1 MKHKYPTL
9 LDYLKNM
16 GGTTVGNITYSV
28 VYDDNTN
35 LFRVMGSYDSTRVNI
50 VELLVQVD
58 DGQVAM
64 QFSEVLNVSVEPK
77 FRKLFA
83 LGLQSFYTECITGA
97 LETG

>member
-9 LDYLKNM
+9 LDYLKDM
-16 GGTTVGNITYSV
+16 EGTTMGPVTYSV
-28 VYDDNTN
+28 VYDCPAN
-35 LFRVMGSYDSTRVNI
+35 LFRVMASYESTRANI
-50 VELLVQVD
+50 IELLVQVD

-64 QFSEVLNVSVEPK
+64 QFSEVLNVSVGSD